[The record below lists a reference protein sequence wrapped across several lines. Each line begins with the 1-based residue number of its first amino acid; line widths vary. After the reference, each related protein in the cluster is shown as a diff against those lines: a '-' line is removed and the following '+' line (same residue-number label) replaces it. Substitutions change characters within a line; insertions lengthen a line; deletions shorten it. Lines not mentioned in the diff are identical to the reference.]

1 LGGTALGEGI
11 GDQLTPLKPLPEL
24 QIILAN
30 PGIRISTPVVFQNL
44 KLPLTSEKQD
54 VRIVARCIEQRSF
67 PGLGAGLFNRLET
80 FVLTEYPSVMRLKQE
95 LRRKCA
101 YGTLMSGSGATVFS
115 LVAKI
120 EYIQQAIDDLQCKS
134 VFHTQTV
141 PTGLEIA

>member
-1 LGGTALGEGI
+1 MGEGI

-30 PGIRISTPVVFQNL
+30 PGIHISTPVVFQNL

-54 VRIVARCIEQRSF
+54 VRIVARCIEQRLLRE
-67 PGLGAGLFNRLET
+67 LGAGLFNRLET
-80 FVLTEYPSVMRLKQE
+80 FVLTEHPSVMRLKQE

-101 YGTLMSGSGATVFS
+101 YGTLMSGSGSTVFS
-115 LVAKI
+115 LVAEI
-120 EYIQQAIDDLQCKS
+120 ENVQQTTDGLNCKS

-141 PTGLEIA
+141 STGLEIA